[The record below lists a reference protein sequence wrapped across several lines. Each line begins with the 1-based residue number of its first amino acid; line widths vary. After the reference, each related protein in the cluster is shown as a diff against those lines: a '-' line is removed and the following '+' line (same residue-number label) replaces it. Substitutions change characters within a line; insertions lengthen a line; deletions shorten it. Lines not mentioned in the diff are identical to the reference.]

1 MVSLALLPY
10 TFSQLLSV
18 GLNPRTNLNLAPY
31 ACRFLK
37 DEPDNLKFY
46 LDDGMTRKS
55 LTYLELLQ
63 SFLIVRSVR
72 PARVA
77 PEIPILVLRG
87 RKDRVCSDQSVEK
100 FLKSLY
106 SGNITIHQ
114 SSNGGHLLLQTGE
127 VENEV
132 LDTICNWLDEVLA
145 MKNRARTSP

>member
-10 TFSQLLSV
+10 TFSQMLSV

-46 LDDGMTRKS
+46 LDDDMTRKS

-63 SFLIVRSVR
+63 SFLIVHSVR

-87 RKDRVCSDQSVEK
+87 KRDRVCSDQSVEK
-100 FLKSLY
+100 FLKSLH
-106 SGNITIHQ
+106 SDKITIHQ
-114 SSNGGHLLLQTGE
+114 SSNGGHLLLQTGD
-127 VENEV
+127 VENEI
-132 LDTICNWLDEVLA
+132 LDTICKWLDEVLA
-145 MKNRARTSP
+145 TNAHARTAP

>member
-10 TFSQLLSV
+10 SFSQVLSV

-31 ACRFLK
+31 ARRFLK

-46 LDDGMTRKS
+46 LDDEMTRKS

-63 SFLIVRSVR
+63 SFLIVHSVR

-87 RKDRVCSDQSVEK
+87 KRDRVCSNQSIEK
-100 FLKSLY
+100 FLKNLY
-106 SGNITIHQ
+106 SDKITIHQ
-114 SSNGGHLLLQTGE
+114 SPDGGHLLLQTGD

-132 LDTICNWLDEVLA
+132 LDTICKWLDEVLA
-145 MKNRARTSP
+145 TKAQARIAL